1 MGIRNPKI
9 LSKNEITGYK
19 ALANFL
25 NKKLGWIKSDTFE
38 RIVLRSLE
46 KSYMSYY
53 IKSTRDIENIYNLQ
67 MSDRT
72 LLGVDAKKFS
82 STSNLIETP
91 APCVSDSMSINTNT
105 MNEFMQNL
113 QFKKGSG
120 SNKLLDGLSRENF
133 GQRSSKASLDCRK
146 SSTGNKQKRDDSL
159 KYIAKGAN
167 AVLEKADYISTK

>member
-1 MGIRNPKI
+1 
-9 LSKNEITGYK
+9 
-19 ALANFL
+19 
-25 NKKLGWIKSDTFE
+25 
-38 RIVLRSLE
+38 
-46 KSYMSYY
+46 MSYY
-53 IKSTRDIENIYNLQ
+53 IKSTRDIENIYNIE

-72 LLGVDAKKFS
+72 LPNLDAKKFS

-120 SNKLLDGLSRENF
+120 SIKLLDGLSRDAF
-133 GQRSSKASLDCRK
+133 GHKSSKASDECRK
-146 SSTGNKQKRDDSL
+146 LSSGKKQKRDDSL